1 MNPLYYQPSG
11 RFTVVGIILLL
22 LGGLVAAVPLAFAYT
37 YGVWYIP
44 FIYLNF
50 FFTVIFGGLL
60 GWVLRKLVVAGK
72 LRNPALAG
80 LLGAL
85 VGVWG
90 WYVQWCVYITLLA
103 GAGEV
108 EEFGSRFSVAHTA
121 FEFEA
126 FLYYLTN
133 PGEVL
138 SILPALAE
146 NGTWTLFKVTVSGV
160 FLYLI
165 WLVEFV
171 IIVGF
176 SWLLTRNKAK
186 EPFSE
191 MAGQWAE
198 KVTLPRPAAHF
209 ADTTATTAALEAADW
224 NHLQLHPT
232 DLSDTAPHGRLH
244 FYRAPADPDC
254 CYLSL
259 ENVTFELDKDGKAS
273 EKTADVLEYLRVPP
287 QAFQELNARF
297 SAVQE
302 VQQEQ
307 QASS

>member
-1 MNPLYYQPSG
+1 MSALYYQPSG
-11 RFTVVGIILLL
+11 RFTVGGIILLL
-22 LGGLVAAVPLAFAYT
+22 LGGLLAAVPLALAYI

-50 FFTVIFGGLL
+50 FFTLIFAGLL
-60 GWVLRKLVVAGK
+60 GWVLQKLVRAGRI
-72 LRNPALAG
+72 RNPTLAG

-85 VGVWG
+85 VGIWA

-103 GAGEV
+103 GSGEV
-108 EEFGSRFSVAHTA
+108 EKFGSSFSVAHTA

-146 NGTWTLFKVTVSGV
+146 NGTWSISKLVVSGV
-160 FLYLI
+160 LLYLV
-165 WLVEFV
+165 WLAEFV
-171 IIVGF
+171 IIVVINWF
-176 SWLLTRNKAK
+176 MPRSEARH
-186 EPFSE
+186 PYSE

-198 KVTLPRPAAHF
+198 KVTLPRQAAHF
-209 ADTTATTAALEAADW
+209 ADPTATRTALETADW
-224 NHLQLHPT
+224 NHLQLRPAE
-232 DLSDTAPHGRLH
+232 LSDTASHGRLH
-244 FYRAPADPDC
+244 FYRAPADLDC

-259 ENVTFELDKDGKAS
+259 ENVAFELDKDGKS
-273 EKTADVLEYLRVPP
+273 TEKTTDVLEYLRVPP

-297 SAVQE
+297 SAAEELRQKP
-302 VQQEQ
+302 
-307 QASS
+307 ADA